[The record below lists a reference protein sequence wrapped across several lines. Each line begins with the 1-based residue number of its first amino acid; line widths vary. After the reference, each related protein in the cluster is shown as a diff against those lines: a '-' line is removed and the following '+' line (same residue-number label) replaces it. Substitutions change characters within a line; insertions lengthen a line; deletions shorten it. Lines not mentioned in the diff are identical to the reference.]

1 MNKSSNLSFRKG
13 IINSLP
19 SSSEYLDR
27 DREFKD
33 LYSIGPKQ
41 GRKNMF
47 KTPEKYYTKT
57 RNQISPD
64 SIERRISEGKK
75 QMFNPKT
82 NKWIGDTGQN
92 RSRIKTYKK
101 SQKPKLSLVQASS
114 EQLDEEDIEYFVD
127 DYENLP
133 EYYDADILI
142 DPRIPEG
149 TLNSEYCKDKYKS
162 NLPVDLN
169 KVKYDLTEEP
179 SFDNSLIFLGNKN
192 NRPLMNIDIIPGL
205 LEYEGKKL
213 NVIEYISRG
222 SFGTVLKYSER
233 TPLMDGWRLS
243 GINKFGT
250 NYVNINTGEETNII
264 PRQPDIPFYE
274 IAIKTYSDQYDDEI
288 QLINNLNNDEN
299 PETFSGMCNTINIK
313 ILINNSGEKFA
324 IMDLMDGT
332 LSDLIK
338 DKLTITQAIEITLDI
353 TKSFK
358 CLLDKGFSYT
368 DLKSANVL
376 YKCYKDI
383 HGDGH
388 IKIVLGDI
396 GSLCKNIIEQEPIWT
411 SDFYIASTPV
421 NGGVATYPPPES
433 IENPGN
439 TPCTEKTM
447 SWDIGVILLELLGY
461 NTVNEFYWGSALIN
475 ECKSKYSDA
484 DECFLNY
491 IRTMTLP
498 KINELYNLD
507 DIILY
512 GMPNI
517 GNITLYDLLKNIMDK
532 KERRINL
539 EQIINGLSNK
549 PY

>member
-1 MNKSSNLSFRKG
+1 MDTRRNLSFRKG
-13 IINSLP
+13 RINSLP
-19 SSSEYLDR
+19 SPSEYVDR
-27 DREFKD
+27 DTDFND

-47 KTPEKYYTKT
+47 KTPEGYYNKT
-57 RNQISPD
+57 RNEISPD
-64 SIERRISEGKK
+64 SIERRIVEGKK

-82 NKWIGDTGQN
+82 NKWIGDNTQN
-92 RSRIKTYKK
+92 RNRIKTYKK
-101 SQKPKLSLVQASS
+101 TQRPKLSLVQASPG
-114 EQLDEEDIEYFVD
+114 QLDEEDIEYFVD

-149 TLNSEYCKDKYKS
+149 TLNSEYCKDKYNI

-169 KVKYDLTEEP
+169 KVKYDFTEEP
-179 SFDNSLIFLGNKN
+179 RFDNSLIFLGNKKN
-192 NRPLMNIDIIPGL
+192 KPLMSINIIPGL
-205 LEYEGKKL
+205 LEYENKKL

-222 SFGTVLKYSER
+222 SFGTVLKYSEE
-233 TPLMDGWRLS
+233 TPLMDGWRKN
-243 GINKFGT
+243 GHNKFGT
-250 NYVNINTGEETNII
+250 HYININTGEETNII

-274 IAIKTYSDQYDDEI
+274 IAIKTYSDQDDDEI
-288 QLINNLNNDEN
+288 KLINNLNNDGN
-299 PETFSGMCNTINIK
+299 SETFSGMCNTINTK

-338 DKLTITQAIEITLDI
+338 DTLTIKQAMEITLDI

-358 CLLDKGFSYT
+358 CLFNKGYSYT

-376 YKCYKDI
+376 YKCYKDN
-383 HGDGH
+383 DDNGH

-396 GSLCKNIIEQEPIWT
+396 GSLCKNTIEQEPIWV

-421 NGGVATYPPPES
+421 SGGVATYPPPES
-433 IENPGN
+433 IENPGD

-461 NTVNEFYWGSALIN
+461 DTLGEFYWNSRLIN
-475 ECKSKYSDA
+475 ECTSNYSNSS
-484 DECFLNY
+484 EVFLDY
-491 IRTMTLP
+491 IRTSVLP
-498 KINELYNLD
+498 EININYDLD
-507 DIILY
+507 SIILY

-517 GNITLYDLLKNIMDK
+517 GNITLYDLLKNILEV

-539 EQIINGLSNK
+539 QQIINGLSNK